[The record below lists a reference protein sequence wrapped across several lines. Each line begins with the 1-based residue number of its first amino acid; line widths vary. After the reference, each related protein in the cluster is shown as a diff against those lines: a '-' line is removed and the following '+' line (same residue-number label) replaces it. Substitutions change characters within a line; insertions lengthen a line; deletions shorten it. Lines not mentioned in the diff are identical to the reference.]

1 MPNTQPKSV
10 EEVID
15 RAMIRVT
22 IAVGKE
28 LLDGNFLLLPDVHNK
43 FCTYANEL
51 ITANGI
57 SDTVN
62 MPNSRWVISNLISS
76 LKHHIACNCKT
87 HKYGTSQCLICK
99 Q

>member
-28 LLDGNFLLLPDVHNK
+28 LLDGNDLLLPDVHDN
-43 FCTYANEL
+43 FCTYAIDSKWN
-51 ITANGI
+51 
-57 SDTVN
+57 
-62 MPNSRWVISNLISS
+62 
-76 LKHHIACNCKT
+76 
-87 HKYGTSQCLICK
+87 Q
-99 Q
+99 